1 VAAGREE
8 EKRFLQYAQRMIREN
23 FVLHLQQPTLN
34 YMSQQEQ
41 AFAQKF
47 SQFINERNILDMMN
61 ELALAEAQIEQNGN
75 GKIILLDLSIKL
87 YRLLKK

>member
-1 VAAGREE
+1 
-8 EKRFLQYAQRMIREN
+8 
-23 FVLHLQQPTLN
+23 
-34 YMSQQEQ
+34 
-41 AFAQKF
+41 
-47 SQFINERNILDMMN
+47 MMN